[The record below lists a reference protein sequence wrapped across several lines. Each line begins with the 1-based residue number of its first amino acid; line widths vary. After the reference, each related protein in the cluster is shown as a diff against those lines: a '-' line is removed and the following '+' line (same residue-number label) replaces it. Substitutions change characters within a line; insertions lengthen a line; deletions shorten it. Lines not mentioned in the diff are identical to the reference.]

1 MRSSMEANKEAATMA
16 STSGQEEFLAVIR
29 ESRET
34 VTAVVR
40 NLAETAR
47 TGRARRRA

>member
-1 MRSSMEANKEAATMA
+1 MG

-29 ESRET
+29 ESRQT
-34 VTAVVR
+34 VTAVAR

-47 TGRARRRA
+47 TDRARRRA

>member
-1 MRSSMEANKEAATMA
+1 MS

-29 ESRET
+29 ESRT

-40 NLAETAR
+40 TLAETTR
-47 TGRARRRA
+47 IDRARRRA

>member
-1 MRSSMEANKEAATMA
+1 MEAGKEAATMA
-16 STSGQEEFLAVIR
+16 SMPGQEEFLAVIR

-34 VTAVVR
+34 ATAVVR

-47 TGRARRRA
+47 TGRARQRA